1 MDAYEMLKIS
11 EVHTYMQIS
20 RENQLIHEEDSL
32 LNNKDADNG
41 IGLQMKL
48 AGLACTKCYYY
59 SNSTSFPAFFKT
71 FLFVLLV

>member
-1 MDAYEMLKIS
+1 MDAYEMLKMS
-11 EVHTYMQIS
+11 EVRTYMQIS

-32 LNNKDADNG
+32 LNNKDAANG

-48 AGLACTKCYYY
+48 AELACTEGYYY
-59 SNSTSFPAFFKT
+59 SNSTAFSAFFKT